1 MLRSGSSM
9 CGGQLVMGRAQIAW
23 EIPVLRSGS
32 SMCGGQ
38 LAWIEHR

>member
-1 MLRSGSSM
+1 
-9 CGGQLVMGRAQIAW
+9 MGRAQIAW

-38 LAWIEHR
+38 LVMGRAQIVGDTSAQKWL